1 MLSFWLHAHTFPF
14 RLRVVLVP
22 IVMCFRWGFKTF
34 ALWKKFSDFSSYLS
48 NWFVRPS
55 VVAVYRRRVRK
66 RKPEISSF
74 SRLFVFPFKNSAT
87 KPHLLLHT
95 IVKSKA
101 KMAANPTEN
110 GPTTF
115 ICAACSAPI
124 ARLSDM
130 QGHSIQTVILPLL
143 LLLPLWFKQIQF
155 HTLHRLIDSRWS
167 INLARNR
174 SPIVSTKSGSSLLC
188 SGKTSGRQAWLIARS
203 PLREKERTLYIGWR
217 YSFSC
222 GSHSLRIEDRQMT
235 TRGGRVVARTYCHR
249 CDSLV
254 GLHRVSSLACTHQPP
269 ILFDLSCFPVSSAG
283 KGSSPTTLLHALLIS
298 LLCFTIAAVHGC
310 RRPEGEL
317 RAHANVS

>member
-188 SGKTSGRQAWLIARS
+188 SGKTSGRQAWLIARHRGKRNVRS
-203 PLREKERTLYIGWR
+203 ILADVIPFHVAATACESKT
-217 YSFSC
+217 
-222 GSHSLRIEDRQMT
+222 DRW
-235 TRGGRVVARTYCHR
+235 
-249 CDSLV
+249 
-254 GLHRVSSLACTHQPP
+254 QP
-269 ILFDLSCFPVSSAG
+269 V
-283 KGSSPTTLLHALLIS
+283 
-298 LLCFTIAAVHGC
+298 AAVSWPVLTVTDAIPSWVC
-310 RRPEGEL
+310 I
-317 RAHANVS
+317 V